1 MIDVPYVPGGRVYRS
16 EAARS
21 VTGNGQKDV
30 TGGYK
35 CSDPRAGTHRRSPR
49 VTTDRDGHGILAVLT
64 VAAVALIAD
73 GAALMLVAW
82 WQQ

>member
-21 VTGNGQKDV
+21 VTGNGQKHV

-35 CSDPRAGTHRRSPR
+35 CPDSRAGTHRRSPR
-49 VTTDRDGHGILAVLT
+49 VTTDWSSHGILAV
-64 VAAVALIAD
+64 AAILAIALIAD
-73 GAALMLVAW
+73 GGALLLTAW